1 MSLLEDLKKQAQRL
15 QAEEH
20 ADAKRSKAH
29 LEAVCAELAPAL
41 STIHEYLRELVDQ
54 LSVVQ
59 PPIPFSFPLRGYA
72 LLAGLSQGGYT
83 LSHTGAKQLES
94 VRLSFTLSRDKDYYF
109 DVQAPSDIGEW
120 VNAMKDYGVGID
132 DVQVLEQTGMGQK
145 ARIKVRGQISVF
157 LRFTLDY
164 EHACIVLTVHNY
176 DQLGEKSHRIA
187 PEQVTHRFLDELARY
202 ILRRDNRFLRQ
213 EVSMAFRNRLRR
225 RLEHDEQKKTQELTG
240 RFEAFSS
247 RIKSLFKRK
256 AVLHLQV
263 FDKTLILRESEGG
276 IMIGRAEDC
285 DLVIDAIHI
294 SRHHAR
300 IEFREGA
307 FHLID
312 QSRNGTFISGE
323 GNEDAYVHHGDVV
336 LPAKGVISAGIQFKQ
351 GQRYLIRFSS

>member
-15 QAEEH
+15 QAEQHAEEEH
-20 ADAKRSKAH
+20 AKQH
-29 LEAVCAELAPAL
+29 LEEVRAELVPAL
-41 STIHEYLRELVDQ
+41 ATIHEYLRELVDQ
-54 LSVVQ
+54 LTVVRPQ
-59 PPIPFSFPLRGYA
+59 IPFSFPLRGYA
-72 LLAGLSQGGYT
+72 LLAGLTQGGYT
-83 LSHTGAKQLES
+83 LSHTGDKPLES
-94 VRLSFTLSRDKDYYF
+94 VRLSFTLSRDKDYHF

-120 VNAMKDYGVGID
+120 VSAMKDYGVKID
-132 DVQVLEQTGMGQK
+132 DVHVLEETSMGQK
-145 ARIKVRGQISVF
+145 ARITVGGQISVF
-157 LRFTLDY
+157 LLFAIDY

-187 PEQVTHRFLDELARY
+187 PEQVTSRFLDELAKY

-213 EVSMAFRNRLRR
+213 EVSMEFRNRLRR
-225 RLEHDEQKKTQELTG
+225 QLEHDEQKKKEELTG
-240 RFEAFSS
+240 ALEAFSS

-263 FDKTLILRESEGG
+263 FDKTLTLRESEGG

-285 DLVIDAIHI
+285 ALAIDAIHV

-300 IEFREGA
+300 IEYREGA

-312 QSRNGTFISGE
+312 QSRNGTFIRGE
-323 GNEDAYVHHGDVV
+323 GDEDAYVHHGDVV